1 MDCLMCAASSLA
13 HESTVRA
20 PRLDRGRFPRRNSGW
35 RAASCAR
42 SATPLSR
49 RPCSSCRA
57 SRAKTPP
64 CAIPSLTL
72 SISTAAATSVRPAA
86 PPSSPSCHP
95 IPLLSP
101 YPPLVTLSSSCHPIP
116 LLSPYPPLVTP
127 RPRHRLSDLTELEV
141 GLATFEAQAAKAKE
155 EQALLAG
162 EIDKM
167 VAHAVLCDRAAEA
180 ASTAEATQAAIEF
193 EPTEATSVELRA
205 GRQFIKFSKD
215 ESKISKLWQKWD
227 VDGNGTID
235 ISEVVEGFKSVGIRG
250 TDEELRS
257 LANTLDEDR
266 SGTLELSELKAGIE
280 LMMERRRA
288 SEQKMKE
295 LRTKLNEQRTACT
308 QTQRAASQALALLDV
323 G

>member
-1 MDCLMCAASSLA
+1 M
-13 HESTVRA
+13 
-20 PRLDRGRFPRRNSGW
+20 
-35 RAASCAR
+35 
-42 SATPLSR
+42 
-49 RPCSSCRA
+49 
-57 SRAKTPP
+57 
-64 CAIPSLTL
+64 
-72 SISTAAATSVRPAA
+72 
-86 PPSSPSCHP
+86 
-95 IPLLSP
+95 
-101 YPPLVTLSSSCHPIP
+101 
-116 LLSPYPPLVTP
+116 
-127 RPRHRLSDLTELEV
+127 